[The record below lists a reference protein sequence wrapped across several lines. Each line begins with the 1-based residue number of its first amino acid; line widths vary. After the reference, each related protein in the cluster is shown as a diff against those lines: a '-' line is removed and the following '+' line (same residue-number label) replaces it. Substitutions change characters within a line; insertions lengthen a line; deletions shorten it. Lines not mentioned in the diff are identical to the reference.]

1 MPDCQSQGAFPP
13 EGKGGKTSEAQ
24 AADSYYSNGSSFME
38 WAWGTSFHVCRRYPG
53 ESMQQAMIRHEH
65 YLALRLG
72 LQPDQKVLDLG
83 SGLGGPARE
92 IARFAEVDVCG
103 VEISAAQVQRAT
115 RLTEQAGQAD
125 RVRFVARDFTATH
138 LENDSFD
145 RAYSIEATCYASDL
159 AAVYGEVFRLLKPG
173 GILAVYELAMT
184 DRYHATR
191 ADHRACHQDLER
203 VAGCPH
209 LRTTA
214 EVVDAMR
221 AVGFELCAA
230 EDLADAAAAGL
241 LPWYQLIDGS
251 FKWMGGAV
259 ETLAGGLVAAF
270 LRLFSSRWGGR
281 FLRVGEMFG
290 VLDPGSRS
298 RVMDMVRVMNAYRIA
313 GEKKLVT
320 PMFLMVARKPKLGP
334 MSSE

>member
-1 MPDCQSQGAFPP
+1 
-13 EGKGGKTSEAQ
+13 
-24 AADSYYSNGSSFME
+24 ME
-38 WAWGTSFHVCRRYPG
+38 WAWGTSFHVCRRYRG
-53 ESMQQAMIRHEH
+53 ESVQQAMIRHEH

-115 RLTEQAGQAD
+115 RLIEQAGQAD

-145 RAYSIEATCYASDL
+145 RAYSIEATCYAPDL

-191 ADHRACHQDLER
+191 ADHRACRQDLER

-214 EVVDAMR
+214 EVVDAIR
-221 AVGFELCAA
+221 AVGFELRAA

-241 LPWYQLIDGS
+241 LPWYQLLDGS

-281 FLRVGEMFG
+281 FLRVGEMLG
-290 VLDPGSRS
+290 VLNPGSRS
-298 RVMDMVRVMNAYRIA
+298 RVLDMVRVMNAYRVA

-334 MSSE
+334 VSSE

>member
-1 MPDCQSQGAFPP
+1 MAAMPQH
-13 EGKGGKTSEAQ
+13 
-24 AADSYYSNGSSFME
+24 SYYSNGSSFME
-38 WAWGTSFHVCRRYPG
+38 WARGTSFHVCRCYPG
-53 ESMQQAMIRHEH
+53 ESVQQAMIRHEH

-92 IARFAEVDVCG
+92 LARFAEVDICG

-125 RVRFVARDFTATH
+125 RVRFVARDFTATQ
-138 LENDSFD
+138 LEPDSFD
-145 RAYSIEATCYASDL
+145 RAYSIEATCYAPDL

-184 DRYHATR
+184 DRYQATR
-191 ADHRACHQDLER
+191 ADHRECHRDLGR

-221 AVGFELCAA
+221 AVGFELRAA
-230 EDLADAAAAGL
+230 EDLADSAAAAAS

-281 FLRVGEMFG
+281 FLGAGATLGLLAPGTRGRV
-290 VLDPGSRS
+290 V
-298 RVMDMVRVMNAYRIA
+298 DMVRVMNAYRVA
-313 GEKKLVT
+313 GEKRLVT
-320 PMFLMVARKPKLGP
+320 PMFLIVARKPKL
-334 MSSE
+334 